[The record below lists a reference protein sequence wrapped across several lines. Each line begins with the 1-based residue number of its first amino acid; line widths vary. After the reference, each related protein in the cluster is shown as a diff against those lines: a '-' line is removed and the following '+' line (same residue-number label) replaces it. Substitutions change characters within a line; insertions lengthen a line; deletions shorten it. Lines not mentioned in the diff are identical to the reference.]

1 MSFSDDK
8 SYAESSPGNT
18 SELAPEAVAN
28 NTSKE
33 PSQFGDLIKRCDLF
47 ISGEDPLGKAIAA
60 HEAKDRIPRTA
71 DYLSMVL
78 PPIEYLVGDWCAV
91 GAPIL
96 VSGPTK
102 CGKTFF
108 MYSLAH
114 AVSIGAPIFGWQTPT
129 GGAPVAIVDGEMRPQ
144 SIKRRLESITKHI
157 PGTGEMQILTRE
169 FFTDRGE
176 KFPDLS
182 NPKEV
187 ALLLD
192 RISTKYKPVKAIVFD
207 NINSLFKGDENQPGY
222 WNQIED
228 LIKACRSRH
237 IAAWLVHHNPKSH
250 PDAPAGSSKAERFPE
265 VVIVLQKRG
274 TSAGQAAHF
283 NVKFRHCRD
292 LATTAVDFSARFDDT
307 GGWTVEDYQPEEV
320 LIGSGGAPKTGKARA
335 MLAAGQSWQAVAD
348 QTGLSRASVFRIKK
362 KLSE

>member
-1 MSFSDDK
+1 MSDQPTKPAATADAASEPDKKASDLLQRVDDF
-8 SYAESSPGNT
+8 
-18 SELAPEAVAN
+18 LAGRDGISRLMADVE
-28 NTSKE
+28 
-33 PSQFGDLIKRCDLF
+33 KRW
-47 ISGEDPLGKAIAA
+47 
-60 HEAKDRIPRTA
+60 RIPRTA
-71 DYLSMVL
+71 DYLKMVL

-114 AVSIGAPIFGWQTPT
+114 AVSIGTPIFGWETPR

-157 PGTGEMQILTRE
+157 PGTGEMQIVTRE

-182 NPKEV
+182 NQKDLSI
-187 ALLLD
+187 LLN
-192 RISTKYKPVKAIVFD
+192 RISPKDKPVKVIVFD
-207 NINSLFKGDENQPGY
+207 NINALFKGDENQPGY

-228 LIKACRSRH
+228 LIKACRSRG

-250 PDAPAGSSKAERFPE
+250 PEAPAGSSKAERFPE
-265 VVIVLQKRG
+265 VVIVLQKIG

-292 LATTAVDFSARFDDT
+292 LATTAVDFSARFDNTD
-307 GGWTVEDYQPEEV
+307 GWTVGDYQPQEMPIE
-320 LIGSGGAPKTGKARA
+320 SGARSKTGEARA

-362 KLSE
+362 ELSE

>member
-1 MSFSDDK
+1 MSFIDDK

-33 PSQFGDLIKRCDLF
+33 PSQVGDPMKRCDLF
-47 ISGEDPLGKAIAA
+47 ISGEDPLGKVIAA

-192 RISTKYKPVKAIVFD
+192 RISPKDKPVKAIVFD

-228 LIKACRSRH
+228 LIKICRSRG

-250 PDAPAGSSKAERFPE
+250 PEAPAGSSKAERFPE
-265 VVIVLQKRG
+265 VVIVLQKIG
-274 TSAGQAAHF
+274 TSAGEAAHF

-292 LATTAVDFSARFDDT
+292 LATTAVDFSARFEDAA
-307 GGWTVEDYQPEEV
+307 GWCVGAYEHQEMIT
-320 LIGSGGAPKTGKARA
+320 GSGVGTKREEARA
-335 MLAAGQSWQAVAD
+335 LVARGQSWQTVAE
-348 QTGLSRASVFRIKK
+348 QTGLSKATIYRLKQE
-362 KLSE
+362 LSK

>member
-1 MSFSDDK
+1 MSDQPTKPAATANAASEPDRKPSDLLQRVDDF
-8 SYAESSPGNT
+8 
-18 SELAPEAVAN
+18 LAGRDGISRLMADVE
-28 NTSKE
+28 
-33 PSQFGDLIKRCDLF
+33 KRW
-47 ISGEDPLGKAIAA
+47 
-60 HEAKDRIPRTA
+60 RIPRTA
-71 DYLSMVL
+71 DYLKMVL

-114 AVSIGAPIFGWQTPT
+114 AVSIGAPIFGWETPT

-157 PGTGEMQILTRE
+157 PGTGEMQIVTRE

-182 NPKEV
+182 NPKDLNI
-187 ALLLD
+187 LLN
-192 RISTKYKPVKAIVFD
+192 RISPKDKPVKVIVFD

-228 LIKACRSRH
+228 LIKTCRSRG

-250 PDAPAGSSKAERFPE
+250 PEAPAGSSKAERFPE
-265 VVIVLQKRG
+265 VVIVLQKIG

-292 LATTAVDFSARFDDT
+292 LATTAVDFSARFDNTD
-307 GGWTVEDYQPEEV
+307 GWTVGDYQLQETPIEN
-320 LIGSGGAPKTGKARA
+320 GGRSKTGEART
-335 MLAAGQSWQAVAD
+335 MLAAGQSWQSVVD
-348 QTGLSRASVFRIKK
+348 QTGVSRASVFRIKK
-362 KLSE
+362 KLAE

>member
-1 MSFSDDK
+1 MDDMTTN
-8 SYAESSPGNT
+8 STETSAESSESQDRYT
-18 SELAPEAVAN
+18 S
-28 NTSKE
+28 
-33 PSQFGDLIKRCDLF
+33 LIKRVDDFLAGRDG
-47 ISGEDPLGKAIAA
+47 ISQLMADAERRW
-60 HEAKDRIPRTA
+60 RIPRTA
-71 DYLSMVL
+71 DYLSMDL
-78 PPIEYLVGDWCAV
+78 PPVDYLVGDWCAV

-114 AVSIGAPIFGWQTPT
+114 AVSIGASIFGWQTPS

-144 SIKRRLESITKHI
+144 SIKRRLQSITKHI
-157 PGTGEMQILTRE
+157 PGAGEMQILTRE
-169 FFTDRGE
+169 LFTDQGD

-182 NPKEV
+182 APKEV
-187 ALLLD
+187 AKLLN
-192 RISTKYKPVKAIVFD
+192 RISPKERPVKVIVFD

-228 LIKACRSRH
+228 LIKACRTRG

-250 PDAPAGSSKAERFPE
+250 PESPAGSSKAERFPE
-265 VVIVLQKRG
+265 VVIVLQKIG

-292 LATTAVDFSARFDDT
+292 MAMTAVDFSARFDDDT
-307 GGWTVEDYQPEEV
+307 GWCVGDYLPQD
-320 LIGSGGAPKTGKARA
+320 IGAIPDAPGRRETA
-335 MLAAGQSWQAVAD
+335 LALLAQGQSWQTVAG
-348 QTGLSRASVFRIKK
+348 QTGLSKATIFRLKAQLPIPK
-362 KLSE
+362 

>member
-1 MSFSDDK
+1 MSDQPTKPAATADAASEPDKKPSDLLQRVDDF
-8 SYAESSPGNT
+8 
-18 SELAPEAVAN
+18 LAGRDGISRLMADVE
-28 NTSKE
+28 
-33 PSQFGDLIKRCDLF
+33 KRW
-47 ISGEDPLGKAIAA
+47 
-60 HEAKDRIPRTA
+60 RIPRTA
-71 DYLSMVL
+71 DYLEMVL
-78 PPIEYLVGDWCAV
+78 PPIEYLVGDWCAI

-102 CGKTFF
+102 CGKTLF

-114 AVSIGAPIFGWQTPT
+114 AVSIGAPIFGWETPS

-157 PGTGEMQILTRE
+157 PGTGEIQIVTRE

-182 NPKEV
+182 NPKDLNI
-187 ALLLD
+187 LLN
-192 RISTKYKPVKAIVFD
+192 RISPKNKPVKVIVFD

-228 LIKACRSRH
+228 LIKACRSRG

-250 PDAPAGSSKAERFPE
+250 PEAPAGSSKAESFPE
-265 VVIVLQKRG
+265 VVIVLQKIG

-292 LATTAVDFSARFDDT
+292 LATTAVDFSARFDNTD
-307 GGWTVEDYQPEEV
+307 GWTVGDYQPQETLTE
-320 LIGSGGAPKTGKARA
+320 SGAMSKTGEARA
-335 MLAAGQSWQAVAD
+335 MLAAEQSWQAVAD
-348 QTGLSRASVFRIKK
+348 QTGLSRAIVFRIKK
-362 KLSE
+362 ELLE

>member
-1 MSFSDDK
+1 MSDLPIKPSAVPHDVSEADEKPSDLLQRVDDFPAGKDGIGRLMPDMDK
-8 SYAESSPGNT
+8 
-18 SELAPEAVAN
+18 
-28 NTSKE
+28 
-33 PSQFGDLIKRCDLF
+33 RW
-47 ISGEDPLGKAIAA
+47 
-60 HEAKDRIPRTA
+60 RIPRTA
-71 DYLSMVL
+71 DYLEMVL

-114 AVSIGAPIFGWQTPT
+114 AVSVGTPIFGWRTPT

-192 RISTKYKPVKAIVFD
+192 RISPKDKPVKAIVFD

-228 LIKACRSRH
+228 LIKACRSRY

-265 VVIVLQKRG
+265 VVIVLQKIG

-292 LATTAVDFSARFDDT
+292 LATTAADFSAQFDDLT
-307 GGWTVEDYQPEEV
+307 GWVVGNYEPQEPLRIGEVSTKREE
-320 LIGSGGAPKTGKARA
+320 ARA
-335 MLAAGQSWQAVAD
+335 LVTSGQSWKTVAK
-348 QTGLSRASVFRIKK
+348 QTGLSKATFYRLKQE
-362 KLSE
+362 LSK

>member
-1 MSFSDDK
+1 MSFLDEE
-8 SYAESSPGNT
+8 SYAASGPGNEI
-18 SELAPEAVAN
+18 ELVTEAVVNQA
-28 NTSKE
+28 TKA
-33 PSQFGDLIKRCDLF
+33 PAQLDDLLGRCDLF
-47 ISGEDPLGKAIAA
+47 ISGEDPIGQAIVAYEER
-60 HEAKDRIPRTA
+60 HRIPRTA

-114 AVSIGAPIFGWQTPT
+114 AVSIGAPIFGWQTPA

-157 PGTGEMQILTRE
+157 PGAGEMQILTRE

-192 RISTKYKPVKAIVFD
+192 RISPKDKPVKVIVFD

-228 LIKACRSRH
+228 LIKACRSRG

-250 PDAPAGSSKAERFPE
+250 PEAPAGSSKAERFPE
-265 VVIVLQKRG
+265 VVIVLQKIG
-274 TSAGQAAHF
+274 TSAGQAAYF

-292 LATTAVDFSARFDDT
+292 LATTAVDFSARFDNTD
-307 GGWTVEDYQPEEV
+307 GWTVGDYQPQEV
-320 LIGSGGAPKTGKARA
+320 LIESGGRSKTGEARA
-335 MLAAGQSWQAVAD
+335 MLAAGQPWQAVVD

-362 KLSE
+362 ELSQ

>member
-1 MSFSDDK
+1 MSFFEDESDKKQRPPFDTVPATETA
-8 SYAESSPGNT
+8 SQ
-18 SELAPEAVAN
+18 
-28 NTSKE
+28 E
-33 PSQFGDLIKRCDLF
+33 PSKAGSGVEVLIRRCDLY
-47 ISGEDPLGKAIAA
+47 ISGEDPIAQAIAA
-60 HEAKDRIPRTA
+60 QVASNRIPRTA

-114 AVSIGAPIFGWQTPT
+114 AVSIGAPIFGWQTPA

-192 RISTKYKPVKAIVFD
+192 RISPKDKPVKAIVFD

-265 VVIVLQKRG
+265 VVIVLQKIG
-274 TSAGQAAHF
+274 ASAGQAAHF

-292 LATTAVDFSARFDDT
+292 LCETARDFSARFSDAV
-307 GGWTVEDYQPEEV
+307 GWALEDHVPITSLQSHIE
-320 LIGSGGAPKTGKARA
+320 SAPKTEARR
-335 MLAAGQSWQAVAD
+335 LKQAGHSCRAVAKL
-348 QTGLSRASVFRIKK
+348 TGLSPATVSR
-362 KLSE
+362 L

>member
-1 MSFSDDK
+1 MSFIDDK

-18 SELAPEAVAN
+18 TELAPEAVAN

-33 PSQFGDLIKRCDLF
+33 PSQVRDLMKRCDLF
-47 ISGEDPLGKAIAA
+47 ISGEDPLAKAIAA

-192 RISTKYKPVKAIVFD
+192 RISPKDKPVKVIVFD
-207 NINSLFKGDENQPGY
+207 NINSLFKGDENQPGF

-228 LIKACRSRH
+228 LIMACRTRK
-237 IAAWLVHHNPKSH
+237 IAAWLVHHTPKSN
-250 PDAPAGSSKAERFPE
+250 PSRPSGSSKAERIPE
-265 VVIVLQKRG
+265 VTIMLEKIG
-274 TSAGQAAHF
+274 NSSGHAAHF
-283 NVKFRHCRD
+283 NVRFLHCRD
-292 LATTAVDFSARFDDT
+292 LAETATAFSARFDNAT
-307 GGWTVEDYQPEEV
+307 GWEVGAYVPQDIPNACDLNSKREEARSMLVTGQPWQTVAE
-320 LIGSGGAPKTGKARA
+320 
-335 MLAAGQSWQAVAD
+335 

-362 KLSE
+362 EVCE